1 MKYFSAD
8 IDLNEV
14 IIVNQEFNYLFEVNT
29 EYYQDQIN
37 KINSDFINDLAKA
50 LISQYR
56 LKYYTTFNNLIKN
69 NNVDR
74 EEYDF
79 YNMKFFDVFLEN
91 TKNNIR
97 VFNEKDLKILNSII
111 NISNIFLKNAIDQND
126 FESLLNSFYKLKDK
140 LESNK
145 FILNDDRS
153 ITVDYIEE
161 NNLFGEKILSLNLR

>member
-14 IIVNQEFNYLFEVNT
+14 IIVNQEFDYLFEVNT

-69 NNVDR
+69 NNVDL

>member
-14 IIVNQEFNYLFEVNT
+14 IIVNQEFDYLFEVNT
-29 EYYQDQIN
+29 DYYQEQIN

-56 LKYYTTFNNLIKN
+56 LKYYSTFNNLIKN
-69 NNVDR
+69 NDVDR

-145 FILNDDRS
+145 FILNDNRS

>member
-14 IIVNQEFNYLFEVNT
+14 IIVNQEFDYLFEVNT
-29 EYYQDQIN
+29 EYYQYQIN

>member
-1 MKYFSAD
+1 MF
-8 IDLNEV
+8 
-14 IIVNQEFNYLFEVNT
+14 
-29 EYYQDQIN
+29 
-37 KINSDFINDLAKA
+37 
-50 LISQYR
+50 
-56 LKYYTTFNNLIKN
+56 
-69 NNVDR
+69 
-74 EEYDF
+74 
-79 YNMKFFDVFLEN
+79 FLEN

>member
-14 IIVNQEFNYLFEVNT
+14 IIVNQEFDYLFEVNT

>member
-1 MKYFSAD
+1 MKSFSAD

-14 IIVNQEFNYLFEVNT
+14 IIVNQEFDYLFEVNT

>member
-14 IIVNQEFNYLFEVNT
+14 IIVNQEFDYLFEVNT

-69 NNVDR
+69 NNVDL

-79 YNMKFFDVFLEN
+79 YNMKFFDVFFR
-91 TKNNIR
+91 K
-97 VFNEKDLKILNSII
+97 
-111 NISNIFLKNAIDQND
+111 
-126 FESLLNSFYKLKDK
+126 YK
-140 LESNK
+140 E
-145 FILNDDRS
+145 
-153 ITVDYIEE
+153 
-161 NNLFGEKILSLNLR
+161 